1 MRQSLA
7 RVIII
12 TFALRWLVHKLQV
25 CKLVSI
31 EFAPSN
37 VNGRQFS
44 NLQMDFAISTFGIIE
59 KMASG

>member
-1 MRQSLA
+1 
-7 RVIII
+7 
-12 TFALRWLVHKLQV
+12 
-25 CKLVSI
+25 LVSI
-31 EFAPSN
+31 EFASSN